1 MQFDFTPMNTCVILD
16 LAAGGSE
23 RVVNSDCDIVMGA
36 PRLGLASDHDFA
48 PGNCDVYSDPEQ
60 IALMVAPVLTLDG
73 DAARHDLIEE
83 PVELRGIFTY
93 SVLDA
98 G

>member
-23 RVVNSDCDIVMGA
+23 RVVNGDCDIVVGA
-36 PRLGLASDHDFA
+36 PRLRIASDNDFA
-48 PGNCDVYSDPEQ
+48 PGNCDVYSDPDK
-60 IALMVAPVLTLDG
+60 IALLLASVLTLDG

-83 PVELRGIFTY
+83 PVELRSIFTY
-93 SVLDA
+93 SVLDT

>member
-1 MQFDFTPMNTCVILD
+1 
-16 LAAGGSE
+16 
-23 RVVNSDCDIVMGA
+23 
-36 PRLGLASDHDFA
+36 
-48 PGNCDVYSDPEQ
+48 
-60 IALMVAPVLTLDG
+60 MVAPVLTLDG

-93 SVLDA
+93 SVLEA